1 MIDNVSSVQRVTD
14 KSLAAQL
21 PRAKAPMAL
30 HRIEHRGGSSRSFHH
45 SEWLGPGEWRAR
57 LTRLSLK
64 FG

>member
-1 MIDNVSSVQRVTD
+1 MTD

-30 HRIEHRGGSSRSFHH
+30 HRIEQRGSSSRSFHH
-45 SEWLGPGEWRAR
+45 SEWFGPREWRAR
-57 LTRLSLK
+57 LTRLSLR